1 MNTNGKMKSRTN
13 CKICEKTFDSDRQLH
28 SHLKAHKIRMV
39 EYYQKH
45 FSRYDK
51 HTGKIIKFKNKEQYF
66 SSDFNDRG
74 SLKKWLSE
82 VDEKEAQEYCTK
94 LLIDRKN
101 KKNLKY
107 PPTEIE
113 LRTTMMPPI
122 HYYNKL
128 FGNYYELCKN
138 LDFEYRYIT
147 PDKEMFSKK
156 IDYRMLESRGISI
169 HVDTREQKPY
179 KLNLP
184 ITVTT
189 LKYGDYTLSD
199 SELCSDLHIERKSLA
214 DFIGT
219 LSGGYTR
226 FKNEIER
233 ALEANSNLV
242 ILVED
247 TLDHCLAFKKLP
259 YVSKRIKATPEFIFH
274 NVRELIQEYP
284 HIQFLFVNGKVEAAR
299 VAELLLLTQ
308 VNHVSVDL
316 QNAYDIGIL

>member
-1 MNTNGKMKSRTN
+1 
-13 CKICEKTFDSDRQLH
+13 
-28 SHLKAHKIRMV
+28 MV

-45 FSRYDK
+45 FPRYDK

-66 SSDFNDRG
+66 TSDFNDRG
-74 SLKKWLSE
+74 NLKKWLNE
-82 VDEKEAQEYCTK
+82 VDEKEAQEYCTG
-94 LLIDRKN
+94 LLANRKN

-128 FGNYYELCKN
+128 FGNYYELCKK
-138 LDFEYRYIT
+138 LGFEYRYVT
-147 PDKEMFSKK
+147 PDKKMFSEE
-156 IDYRMLESRGISI
+156 IDYPLLESQGISI

-184 ITVTT
+184 IEITT

-199 SELCSDLHIERKSLA
+199 AELCSDLHIERKSLV

-226 FKNEIER
+226 FRNEIER
-233 ALEANSNLV
+233 AFEANSNLV

-284 HIQFLFVNGKVEAAR
+284 HIQFLFVGGKVEAAR

-316 QNAYDIGIL
+316 QNTYDIGIL

>member
-1 MNTNGKMKSRTN
+1 MKPSIK
-13 CKICEKTFDSDRQLH
+13 CKICDKTFDSDRQLH

-45 FSRYDK
+45 YSRYDRY
-51 HTGKIIKFKNKEQYF
+51 TGDIIKFKNKEQYF
-66 SSDFNDRG
+66 NSDFNDRG
-74 SLKKWLSE
+74 SLKKWLIKSE
-82 VDEKEAQEYCTK
+82 ENEAKEYCSK
-94 LLIDRKN
+94 LLTDRKN
-101 KKNLKY
+101 KKKIKY

-122 HYYNKL
+122 HYYNEL
-128 FGNYYELCKN
+128 FGNYYELCRS
-138 LDFEYRYIT
+138 LGFEYRYIT
-147 PDKEMFSKK
+147 PDKGMFSKE
-156 IDYRMLESRGISI
+156 INYPLLESRGVSI

-199 SELCSDLHIERKSLA
+199 SELCSNLHIERKSLV

-233 ALEANSNLV
+233 AFEANSNLV
-242 ILVED
+242 VLVED

-274 NVRELIQEYP
+274 NVRELIQEYS
-284 HIQFLFVNGKVEAAR
+284 HIQFLFVKGKVEAAR
-299 VAELLLLTQ
+299 VAELLLLTE
-308 VNHVSVDL
+308 VDHVSVDL